1 MALINLKD
9 LLKHARENKY
19 AVGAFNITNLGF
31 IDTIIDAAVQQRS
44 PVILQVAE
52 VHLRY
57 VNLEEIAP
65 VIISAAKKVDI
76 PVCFHLDHGVSLQ
89 TVVRAIRA
97 GFTSVMIDGSAHP
110 LEENITLTKEV
121 VRVAKSVNVSVEAEI
136 GHVGG
141 EAIGEVAP
149 TAHSASKE
157 TFTKV
162 DEAARFAGET
172 GIDALAI
179 AIGNVHG
186 FYKGEPNL
194 DFERL
199 AQIRSAVNV
208 PLVLHG
214 GSGIHDDD
222 FRKAISLG
230 VCKINFYTEMSAGG
244 VSRIRQY
251 LTDKPEVTSL
261 PDVIN
266 RGFEEVKKIVMGRME
281 VFGSKDMCTPDKT
294 LCLSCSDRTCGFIDP
309 KFTPG
314 AKTIL
319 YTDLVDEIT
328 KVVISSMK
336 DNPSG

>member
-9 LLKHARENKY
+9 LLKHAQENKY
-19 AVGAFNITNLGF
+19 AVGAFNVTNLGF
-31 IDTIIDAAVQQRS
+31 IDTVIDAAVEQRS

-110 LEENITLTKEV
+110 LDENIALTREV
-121 VRVAKSVNVSVEAEI
+121 VKVARSVNVSVEAEI

-141 EAIGEVAP
+141 EAIGETAP

-157 TFTKV
+157 TFTRV
-162 DEAARFAGET
+162 DEAVKFARET
-172 GIDALAI
+172 DIDALAI

-199 AQIRSAVNV
+199 AQIRAAVNI

-214 GSGIHDDD
+214 GSGIPDDG
-222 FRKAISLG
+222 FRKAVSLG
-230 VCKINFYTEMSAGG
+230 VCKINFYTEMSAAG

-266 RGFEEVKKIVMGRME
+266 RGFEEVKKIVMGRLE
-281 VFGSKDMCTPDKT
+281 VFGSKNMCTPDKT
-294 LCLSCSDRTCGFIDP
+294 LCISCSDRTCGFTDP
-309 KFTPG
+309 KFSSG
-314 AKTIL
+314 AKTVL
-319 YTDLVDEIT
+319 YSDLVNEIT
-328 KVVISSMK
+328 KEVISSIK
-336 DNPSG
+336 SNPAR